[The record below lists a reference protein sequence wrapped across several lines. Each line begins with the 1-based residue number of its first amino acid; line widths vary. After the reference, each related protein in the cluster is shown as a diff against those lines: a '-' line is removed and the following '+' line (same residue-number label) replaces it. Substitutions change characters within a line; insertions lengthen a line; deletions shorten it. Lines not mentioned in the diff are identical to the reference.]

1 MTPTEVGMASLS
13 KPGRGQRGLSGSVQV
28 TLLLPLAMLVL
39 LAALQWAL
47 LLWAESTAMAAAQD
61 SARAAA
67 VLGGSVADGR
77 EAGKRAIFNTSISDV
92 TVNVDR
98 APTFT
103 IAVVEGTAIRVLPM
117 VNVTVRQEAKIPTE
131 RTK

>member
-1 MTPTEVGMASLS
+1 MTPTGVGMASLS
-13 KPGRGQRGLSGSVQV
+13 KPGQGQRGLSGSVQV

-77 EAGKRAIFNTSISDV
+77 EAGKRAIFNTSINDV

-117 VNVTVRQEAKIPTE
+117 VNVTVRQEARIPTE